1 MADKKNSFTLQQGE
15 TFVFAVK
22 TKDSFNNGLNKDHTW
37 LNSGIAT
44 MSFTK
49 DGKPQ
54 LIVNQAFAPR
64 MRPDKADES
73 LIKPEPLFLFPLE
86 ERVVNNGEADE
97 KSKTA

>member
-1 MADKKNSFTLQQGE
+1 MKAKN
-15 TFVFAVK
+15 
-22 TKDSFNNGLNKDHTW
+22 SFNNGLNNKASW
-37 LNSGIAT
+37 LDDGIAT

-54 LIVNQAFAPR
+54 LIINQAFAPR

>member
-15 TFVFAVK
+15 TFVFGINVK
-22 TKDSFNNGLNKDHTW
+22 NEYVDGLEKKTSWQKN
-37 LNSGIAT
+37 GIAT

-54 LIVNQAFAPR
+54 LIVNQLMAPR
-64 MRPDKADES
+64 MVLNVADGTS
-73 LIKPEPLFLFPLE
+73 KPEALHLFVRE
-86 ERVVNNGEADE
+86 ERVVNSGEANE

>member
-15 TFVFAVK
+15 TFVFGINVK
-22 TKDSFNNGLNKDHTW
+22 NEYVDGLEKKTSWQKN
-37 LNSGIAT
+37 GIAT

-86 ERVVNNGEADE
+86 ERVVNNGEANE

>member
-15 TFVFAVK
+15 TFVFGVSVK
-22 TKDSFNNGLNKDHTW
+22 NEYVDGFEKKTSW
-37 LNSGIAT
+37 LHNGIAT

-54 LIVNQAFAPR
+54 LIVNQLMAPR
-64 MRPDKADES
+64 MVLNKDNGTQ
-73 LIKPEPLFLFPLE
+73 KPEALHLFVRE